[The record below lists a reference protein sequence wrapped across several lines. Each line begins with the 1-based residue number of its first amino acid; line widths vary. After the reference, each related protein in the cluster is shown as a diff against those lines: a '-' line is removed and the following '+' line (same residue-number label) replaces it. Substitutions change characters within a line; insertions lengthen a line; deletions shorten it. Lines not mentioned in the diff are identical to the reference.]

1 MNPLLYIAIPDQGDI
16 DGKVPR
22 RNSLSDLKI
31 PARITQAQTGL
42 RRDLTLV
49 KEFAKNVE
57 RKLCPRAVLS
67 TVV

>member
-1 MNPLLYIAIPDQGDI
+1 MNALLYIAIPDQGDA

-22 RNSLSDLKI
+22 RNSLSDLRI

-49 KEFAKNVE
+49 KEFARNVE
-57 RKLCPRAVLS
+57 RELYPGVVLS
-67 TVV
+67 TVT

>member
-1 MNPLLYIAIPDQGDI
+1 MNVLYIATPDQGDV

-22 RNSLSDLKI
+22 RNSLSDLRI

-49 KEFAKNVE
+49 KEFAKNIE
-57 RKLCPRAVLS
+57 RESYPGSVLS
-67 TVV
+67 AVI